1 VYSKLTNAV
10 DSNRVLLFKRLLMSK
25 YMAFQVT
32 FYEAMKEMTE
42 YGKTKYLP
50 HSDLDI
56 SNSFEGLVLGGL
68 AGGMSTLI
76 YIK

>member
-1 VYSKLTNAV
+1 
-10 DSNRVLLFKRLLMSK
+10 MSK

-32 FYEAMKEMTE
+32 FYEAMKEVTE

-56 SNSFEGLVLGGL
+56 SNSCEGLVLGGL

-76 YIK
+76 YIY